1 MRKEPDSTLSQQL
14 VFLHYAEASAMFNLR
29 KHAGK
34 GLTREF
40 IVIHANNDCINIVKR
55 LTGSGLTKDSKF
67 QSFPKN

>member
-1 MRKEPDSTLSQQL
+1 
-14 VFLHYAEASAMFNLR
+14 MFNLR

-40 IVIHANNDCINIVKR
+40 IVIHGNNHCIDIVKQ
-55 LTGSGLTKDSKF
+55 LTGSELTKDSKF